1 MLGAVSHEELMLTLQ
16 LVFNLHD
23 RKDAKTKRS
32 LTHKLVLIQRNIKI
46 PISPRH
52 ASAAVAL
59 VVFYFKSNHALVR

>member
-23 RKDAKTKRS
+23 RKDAKHS

-52 ASAAVAL
+52 AGAAVAL
-59 VVFYFKSNHALVR
+59 VAFYFKSNHVLVR